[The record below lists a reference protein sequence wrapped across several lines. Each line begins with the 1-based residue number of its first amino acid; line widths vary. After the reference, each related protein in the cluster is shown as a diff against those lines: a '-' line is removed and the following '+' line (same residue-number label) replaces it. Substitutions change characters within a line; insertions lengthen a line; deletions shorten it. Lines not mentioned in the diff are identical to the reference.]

1 MRGFLFA
8 TYVILSVLVLGVLW
22 LPLLVHPRATLWGM
36 QAWARTV
43 LFGLRVIVGVR
54 VEVRGREHIP
64 AQGCLVAAKHQSM
77 LDTIVPLILMPA
89 TTFILKKELL
99 RIPFYGWHAG
109 RAGMIPVDR
118 AGHSS
123 ALKSLVRISAK
134 RIAEGRQIVI
144 FPEGTRTL
152 PGATPDYKP
161 GVAALYRDLNAPCVP
176 LALNTGLVWPQKG
189 WPSRP
194 GVAVFAFLPAIAP
207 GLSRLEFMRTL
218 QDRIESA
225 SDALIRSSQTP

>member
-8 TYVILSVLVLGVLW
+8 TYVVLSVLVLGILW

-36 QAWARTV
+36 QAWAHTV
-43 LFGLRVIVGVR
+43 LFGLRTIVGVR
-54 VEVRGREHIP
+54 IEVRGREHIP
-64 AQGCLVAAKHQSM
+64 ANGCLVAAKHQSM
-77 LDTIVPLILMPA
+77 LDTIVPLVLMPA

-118 AGHSS
+118 TGHTA
-123 ALKSLVRISAK
+123 ALKSLVRTSTC

-144 FPEGTRTL
+144 FPEGTRKL
-152 PGATPDYKP
+152 PGDTPDYKP

-189 WPSRP
+189 WPSKP
-194 GVAVFAFLPAIAP
+194 GIAVFEFLQPIAP

-218 QDRIESA
+218 QERIETA
-225 SDALIRSSQTP
+225 SDALLMPSQSH